1 MAIFVWEEHLILRIM
16 TELQFSCVLLVI
28 SVNTLMHQTR
38 DNHVQLTT
46 TTQFRVSS
54 HAYHAQLDSLVKEQ
68 L

>member
-16 TELQFSCVLLVI
+16 TELQFSCALLVI

-38 DNHVQLTT
+38 DNHVQSTT

-54 HAYHAQLDSLVKEQ
+54 HAYHVQLDFLVKEQ